1 MIKKDTLRW
10 QFLTSTISTT
20 MALLLLGA
28 LTLFVLTAKEIRN
41 YVHQDLTITTI
52 LADSTSE
59 TTAQNLVVTLGEK
72 FYVHKIE
79 FISREQALQ
88 EQVEVLGI
96 NPHEFL
102 GKNPFSISLEMKMKA
117 DYVCTDSLAWITEDL
132 MQESAIVD
140 VIYPEDVVET
150 INQNLS
156 TITYILILITVVLL
170 VISISLI
177 NNTVH
182 MGIYSQRF
190 VINTMKII
198 GARWNFIRRP
208 FMLRSLRIGL
218 ISSAIATLFLLVAVQ
233 WAIGIE
239 PSLAQFVPTRN
250 VLVMVACIFA
260 FAMVITLTCTFISVT
275 HFLKMQERDLYR

>member
-1 MIKKDTLRW
+1 MIKKDSLRW

-41 YVHQDLTITTI
+41 YVHQDMTVTTI
-52 LADSTSE
+52 LADTTSE

-72 FYVHKIE
+72 VYVHKID

-88 EQVEVLGI
+88 EQVEVLGV

-117 DYVCTDSLAWITEDL
+117 DYVCTDSLEWITEDL

-140 VIYPEDVVET
+140 VIYHEDIIET
-150 INQNLS
+150 INQNLN
-156 TITYILILITVVLL
+156 TITYILILITVVLS

-182 MGIYSQRF
+182 LGIYSQRF

-198 GARWNFIRRP
+198 GARWSFIRRP
-208 FMLRSLRIGL
+208 FMLRSLRMGL
-218 ISSAIATLFLLVAVQ
+218 ISAAIATLFLLIVVQ

-239 PSLAQFVPTRN
+239 PSLSEFLPARN
-250 VLVMVACIFA
+250 VLTMIACVFA

>member
-218 ISSAIATLFLLVAVQ
+218 ISAAIATLFLLVAVQ
-233 WAIGIE
+233 CAIGIE
-239 PSLAQFVPTRN
+239 SSLAQFIPTRN
-250 VLVMVACIFA
+250 VLIMVACIFA

>member
-72 FYVHKIE
+72 FYVHKIQ

-102 GKNPFSISLEMKMKA
+102 DKNPFSISLEMKMKA

-156 TITYILILITVVLL
+156 TITYILILITVMLL

-218 ISSAIATLFLLVAVQ
+218 ISAAIATLFLLVAVQ

-239 PSLAQFVPTRN
+239 SSLAQFIPTRN
-250 VLVMVACIFA
+250 VLIMVACIFA

>member
-72 FYVHKIE
+72 FYVHKIQ

-208 FMLRSLRIGL
+208 FMFRSLRIGL
-218 ISSAIATLFLLVAVQ
+218 ISAAIATLFLLVAVQ

-239 PSLAQFVPTRN
+239 SSLAQFIPTRN
-250 VLVMVACIFA
+250 VLIMVVCIFA